1 MFEALPEH
9 LRALGTPFRV
19 DAKLVRGL
27 DYYTHTIFE
36 IKGAA
41 DKLGAGSTLVA
52 GGRYNGMIHELGG
65 PSQPAIGFAA
75 GLERLVIA
83 SEPPTRRDAGSAF
96 VAPLGKAAAA
106 PALVLARDLR
116 RAGIP
121 CEADT
126 RGGSLKN
133 MLSRADK
140 LGAKVAL
147 ILGDDE
153 IGANVV
159 QVKNLAA
166 QTQEKVP
173 RDRVAA
179 AVAEILASPPAAP
192 AGSEGSP

>member
-1 MFEALPEH
+1 
-9 LRALGTPFRV
+9 
-19 DAKLVRGL
+19 
-27 DYYTHTIFE
+27 
-36 IKGAA
+36 
-41 DKLGAGSTLVA
+41 
-52 GGRYNGMIHELGG
+52 
-65 PSQPAIGFAA
+65 
-75 GLERLVIA
+75 
-83 SEPPTRRDAGSAF
+83 
-96 VAPLGKAAAA
+96 
-106 PALVLARDLR
+106 VLARELR

-173 RDRVAA
+173 RDR
-179 AVAEILASPPAAP
+179 AVAYVGELLRAS
-192 AGSEGSP
+192 AGGGPT